1 MAIRMLYSKI
11 YMDHKPPDAHPENP
25 DRLKRVLNTLEKME
39 LQINIEEPKV
49 PESTDMYLARAHSI
63 EYIDRIKDLS
73 SKGRNLYIDP
83 DTYIGEHT
91 YKVARTAFAGSI
103 YIVDMIYSG
112 SSRIVFHLA
121 RPPGHHAGIYG
132 RAMGAQTQGFCIF
145 NNVAG
150 SAFRALDLGYEPVI
164 ILDFD
169 VHHGNGTQ
177 EIFWDIPEVYHIDIH
192 DSSIY
197 PFTGE
202 ISDLGG
208 SNALGSKINIPMP
221 PGSNDTDYLYIF
233 SAIVAPIIKA
243 VSPRIILVSAGFDA
257 YEDEFMSYI
266 KLSSRLYSFIGSMLS
281 SILYDRELSVS
292 GIAIVLEGGYR
303 GGLEYGFRGFLEGLY
318 RGYLDR
324 NKGFIDDLIDHVSD
338 LKAGAN
344 SNVINIGEKITR
356 ALRSYIDI

>member
-25 DRLKRVLNTLEKME
+25 NRLKRILNTLEKME
-39 LQINIEEPKV
+39 LEIDIEDPQV
-49 PESTDMYLARAHSI
+49 PESTDAYLARTHSK
-63 EYIDRIKDLS
+63 EYIERIKVIS
-73 SKGRNLYIDP
+73 SKGRSLYIDP
-83 DTYIGEHT
+83 DTYISEHT

-103 YIVDMIYSG
+103 YAVDMIDSED
-112 SSRIVFHLA
+112 SRIVFHLA

-150 SAFRALDLGYEPVI
+150 SAFRALDLGYKPVF

-177 EIFWDIPEVYHIDIH
+177 EIFWDTPEVYHIDIH

-202 ISDLGG
+202 INDLGG

-221 PGSNDTDYLYIF
+221 PGSSDTDYLYIF
-233 SAIVAPIIKA
+233 SAIIAPIIKA
-243 VSPRIILVSAGFDA
+243 VRPRIILVSAGFDA

-266 KLSSRLYSFIGSMLS
+266 KLSSRLYSFIGFMLS
-281 SILYDRELSVS
+281 SILYDRELSVG

-303 GGLEYGFRGFLEGLY
+303 GGLENGFRGFLEGLY
-318 RGYLDR
+318 RGYLDKNR
-324 NKGFIDDLIDHVSD
+324 GFIDDLIEKIND
-338 LKAGAN
+338 LKVEAS
-344 SNVINIGEKITR
+344 SNVIDIGEKITGT
-356 ALRSYIDI
+356 LRSYIDI